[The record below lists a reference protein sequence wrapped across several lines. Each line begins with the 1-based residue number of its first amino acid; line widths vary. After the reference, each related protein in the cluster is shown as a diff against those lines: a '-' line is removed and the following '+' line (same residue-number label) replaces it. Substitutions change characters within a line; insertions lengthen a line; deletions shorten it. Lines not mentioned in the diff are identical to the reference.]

1 MGKGKLFCG
10 ALLVLLGHDVGFFS
24 VCNWSLLSSFCSWL
38 LFSQITLL
46 HRVLSIACL
55 ALFCRWFEDLLVV
68 GFVVYVGKSL
78 HPVCSVS
85 AFRSIELPHQL
96 SIGVRCFYLASHF
109 EVFSGLLPAMGD
121 NLLHKGELPGENRCL
136 LLQLLCLFNCLCK
149 LRINSGWLIVWG
161 LLAGLAVFL
170 GVDRLW
176 ECDLVLCCQW
186 SGNFL
191 LVTGC
196 LQVYVLRNYQ
206 RLHF

>member
-1 MGKGKLFCG
+1 MGEWKLFCR
-10 ALLVLLGHDVGFFS
+10 ALLVLFRHDVGFFS
-24 VCNWSLLSSFCSWL
+24 ICNWSLLSRFCSWL
-38 LFSQITLL
+38 RFSQITLL
-46 HRVLSIACL
+46 HHVLSIACL

-85 AFRSIELPHQL
+85 AFRRVELPHQL

-109 EVFSGLLPAMGD
+109 EVFSGLLPTMGD
-121 NLLHKGELPGENRCL
+121 DLLNNGELLGENRGL
-136 LLQLLCLFNCLCK
+136 FLQVLCLFDCLCK
-149 LRINSGWLIVWG
+149 LRINPGWLIVWW

-170 GVDRLW
+170 GINCLW
-176 ECDLVLCCQW
+176 ECDLVLRRQW
-186 SGNFL
+186 CGNFL